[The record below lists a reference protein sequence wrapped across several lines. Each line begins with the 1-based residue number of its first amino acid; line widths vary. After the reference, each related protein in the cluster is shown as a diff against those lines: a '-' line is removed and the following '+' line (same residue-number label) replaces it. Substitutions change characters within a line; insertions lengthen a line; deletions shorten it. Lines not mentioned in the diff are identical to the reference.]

1 MGSPGSAVPR
11 RPLTGLAMADL
22 ISTTGTEMTAVAL
35 PWFVLT
41 TTGSPARMGVV
52 LAAEYAGL
60 TLLGLAGARVATIT
74 GPRRLMLGA
83 DLTRAALIAA
93 IPLLYWAHALSFA
106 LILAISVF
114 IGGFFPAYQSSSQLI
129 VASLTGDD
137 QVRLTRLGGLLSAV
151 NESASFAGPAL
162 AGVLIAAL
170 GPAPVLLID
179 AGSYLCA
186 FALVGVLAR
195 GTGQA
200 TDGDGEDTSAVAG
213 LRFLWRSRPL
223 RLLITGVGLLSAAFT
238 AMVATI
244 PVLALHHG
252 GAPVAGWLLA
262 AYGAGSVAGGLLST
276 RAKRAGGPTARLAV
290 AGLAVAAWGLALPGP
305 TWLWGLAIAG
315 TGVATGLYYPRFFA
329 AMTTAA
335 PPELRARVLA
345 SVTIAISAPGPLG
358 FLAAGLVSEHST
370 FASRLLVGGTA
381 TVAAAI
387 VVLSPRAARAPG
399 DVTLTML
406 FSGHPGGGRL
416 GRGPAHVRL

>member
-1 MGSPGSAVPR
+1 LPAVGETGSAVA
-11 RPLTGLAMADL
+11 RPLTGLAIADL
-22 ISTTGTEMTAVAL
+22 ISTAGTEMTAVAL

-41 TTGSPARMGVV
+41 TTGSPARMGIV

-60 TLLGLAGARVATIT
+60 SLLGLAGARAATIT

-93 IPLLYWAHALSFA
+93 IPLLYWAGALSFP
-106 LILAISVF
+106 LILVISVF

-162 AGVLIAAL
+162 AGVLIAVL

-179 AGSYLCA
+179 AGSYLAA
-186 FALVGVLAR
+186 FALVGLLAR
-195 GTGQA
+195 GTGPA
-200 TDGDGEDTSAVAG
+200 AGPGGGDASALAG

-252 GAPVAGWLLA
+252 GATVAGWLLA

-276 RAKRAGGPTARLAV
+276 RARRAGGPTAGLAV
-290 AGLAVAAWGLALPGP
+290 AGLAAAAWGLALPVP
-305 TWLWGLAIAG
+305 TWFWGLAIAG
-315 TGVATGLYYPRFFA
+315 TGIATGLFYPRFFA

-345 SVTIAISAPGPLG
+345 SVTIAISVPGPLG

-381 TVAAAI
+381 TVAAA
-387 VVLSPRAARAPG
+387 VVLLGLRASRAPG
-399 DVTLTML
+399 DVTL
-406 FSGHPGGGRL
+406 S
-416 GRGPAHVRL
+416 V

>member
-1 MGSPGSAVPR
+1 VGSSGSVVPR
-11 RPLTGLAMADL
+11 RPLTGLALADL

-60 TLLGLAGARVATIT
+60 TLLGLAGARLATYT
-74 GPRRLMLGA
+74 GPRRLMLSA

-93 IPLLYWAHALSFA
+93 IPLLYWAGALSFPVI
-106 LILAISVF
+106 LIIGVF
-114 IGGFFPAYQSSSQLI
+114 IGGFFPAYQASSQLI
-129 VASLTGDD
+129 VASLTGGD
-137 QVRLTRLGGLLSAV
+137 QVQLTRLGGLLSAV
-151 NESASFAGPAL
+151 NESASFAGPAV

-179 AGSYLCA
+179 ASSYLCA

-195 GTGQA
+195 GTGPA
-200 TDGDGEDTSAVAG
+200 GPGGKDASALAG
-213 LRFLWRSRPL
+213 LKFLWRSRRM
-223 RLLITGVGLLSAAFT
+223 RLLIAGVGLLSAAFT

-252 GAPVAGWLLA
+252 GAPEAGWLLA
-262 AYGAGSVAGGLLST
+262 AYGAGSVAGGLISS
-276 RAKRAGGPTARLAV
+276 RARRAGGRTATLAV
-290 AGLAVAAWGLALPGP
+290 TGLAAAAWGLAVPGP
-305 TWLWGLAIAG
+305 VWLWGLAIAA

-329 AMTTAA
+329 AMTTAT
-335 PPELRARVLA
+335 PEDLRAQVLA

-358 FLAAGLVSEHST
+358 FLAAGLISQHSA
-370 FASRLLVGGTA
+370 FASRLLVGATA

-387 VVLSPRAARAPG
+387 IVLSPRASSAPG
-399 DVTLTML
+399 DVTV
-406 FSGHPGGGRL
+406 S
-416 GRGPAHVRL
+416 V